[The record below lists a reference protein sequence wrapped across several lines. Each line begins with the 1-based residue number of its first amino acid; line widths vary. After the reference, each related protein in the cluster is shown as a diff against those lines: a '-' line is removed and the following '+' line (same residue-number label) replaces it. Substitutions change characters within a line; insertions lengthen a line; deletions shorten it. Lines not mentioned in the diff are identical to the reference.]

1 MRLMLTTE
9 CQCKLVWPSPNP
21 TVSSRCCFPSTQQ
34 EGFRHFSAL
43 FAGVAF
49 LLAKAVIVTQAPYP
63 LSPTLNTDPESSSE
77 VNVKIFLKFIF
88 ILYFG
93 CSQLWFGA
101 CSGTLAEGSPCS
113 MLNTWCSQYMVFLV
127 LPIDKLCFINEL
139 IMLLHNHCR

>member
-77 VNVKIFLKFIF
+77 VNVKIFLKI
-88 ILYFG
+88 YFYSLFWLQPALVW
-93 CSQLWFGA
+93 CLLWHTGRGF
-101 CSGTLAEGSPCS
+101 S
-113 MLNTWCSQYMVFLV
+113 MQHVEHLV
-127 LPIDKLCFINEL
+127 LL
-139 IMLLHNHCR
+139 IHDISGATH